1 MCILYTE
8 YISLQSQLA
17 EKPLHGHHPTVPWA
31 TAPPGEEVVLFD
43 HQTFS
48 PLMVKLCFTNRRH
61 SAAPPTIWPRNL
73 RMTFWKWSM
82 KAYTKTVHFSQDSE
96 QWYYNNSIWL
106 VNKPAFCGQIPH
118 RNMVAFPI
126 DVCFWMQNPL
136 FFQHGH
142 ATRPLNP
149 RKKETTNSLEDGCNF
164 NKSPYWPNWISH
176 TLVSPPLWSWQCRVW
191 KHGQLEWSWEGKFIW
206 WPHPPR
212 LVRKWS
218 HSSCKD

>member
-106 VNKPAFCGQIPH
+106 VNKPAFCGQIPELNTQEYGSVSDRCLLLNAKPSLFSAWPCNKTFEPTKK
-118 RNMVAFPI
+118 RN
-126 DVCFWMQNPL
+126 
-136 FFQHGH
+136 
-142 ATRPLNP
+142 
-149 RKKETTNSLEDGCNF
+149 
-164 NKSPYWPNWISH
+164 NKFLGRW
-176 TLVSPPLWSWQCRVW
+176 L
-191 KHGQLEWSWEGKFIW
+191 
-206 WPHPPR
+206 
-212 LVRKWS
+212 
-218 HSSCKD
+218 